1 MSARTISDEVKIDR
15 SSAVPLYQQLAT
27 HLTAAISDGR
37 LQPGD
42 AIENEIDLAERLA
55 LSRPTVRQA
64 IAELV
69 QQGLLIRRRGI
80 GTTVANRVI
89 HRRAELT
96 SLHEDL
102 VRENRSPTTSVLTH
116 RTVTDQ
122 DASAALG
129 LPPDTPLL
137 HLVRLRFAEGSP
149 LAVLQNWLPVALVDD
164 PTPSSRDLESIGLYA
179 LLRERGI
186 RPTVARQS
194 IGARVPTVRERR
206 LLELRGNA
214 PVLTMTRSAYAADG
228 TPVEFGS
235 HSYRADQYTIDV
247 LVHER

>member
-1 MSARTISDEVKIDR
+1 MSARTISDEVMIDR

-27 HLTAAISDGR
+27 QLTDAISDGR

-42 AIENEIDLAERLA
+42 AIENEIDLAERLT

-102 VRENRSPTTSVLTH
+102 VRENRAPTTSVLTH

-122 DASAALG
+122 DAAAALG

-137 HLVRLRFAEGSP
+137 HLVRLRFAEASP
-149 LAVLQNWLPVALVDD
+149 LAVLQNWLPAALVAD
-164 PTPSSRDLESIGLYA
+164 PTPSSRDLESVGLYT